1 MSNPDVLRT
10 FGESA
15 EALEARIADAQARGD
30 AVPAEAH
37 AMLVSLR
44 ELSQAI
50 ASLQAS
56 LGGDPGD
63 PPTPPPAD
71 PAPPAAP

>member
-15 EALEARIADAQARGD
+15 EALEARIADAQARGV

-56 LGGDPGD
+56 LGDEAAEEPSS
-63 PPTPPPAD
+63 PAGD
-71 PAPPAAP
+71 PAPPAAS